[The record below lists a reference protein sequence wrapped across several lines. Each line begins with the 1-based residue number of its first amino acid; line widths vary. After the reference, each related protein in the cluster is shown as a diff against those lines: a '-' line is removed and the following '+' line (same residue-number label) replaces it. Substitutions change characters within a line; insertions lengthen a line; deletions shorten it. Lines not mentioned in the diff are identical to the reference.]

1 MRNRPENQIE
11 IRLTLIRHGATLSNK
26 EGRYLGKTDEAL
38 SPEGIGML
46 KKAVTGGNYPTADLL
61 FSGPMKRCLET
72 AQILYPGQTP
82 IFVPEWTEMDFGAFE
97 GHNYQELSGDPAY
110 QRWIDSG
117 GTLPFPEGESREE
130 FIRRNVAGYEK
141 MLYYM
146 KMILERS
153 AASEQGDYNTG
164 SEKTELERS
173 DEIGAQDA
181 GIQSVSAVVHGGT
194 IMALLSHFTGGE
206 YFDYQANADR
216 VTAVFW
222 YSRWEGEPRSARIFT
237 HCQSLD
243 CQNLQKEKHI
253 DEISYSG
260 IRSGIF
266 TGSALWRSLFSAP
279 SIRGIGWLI
288 AKTEKTLRAGNPQGN
303 PTEREGVERRQ
314 GKLLVVVVLLF
325 TGMLSALILFGAY
338 AMHPGLGV
346 VIEAVMTYQILAA
359 RCLQVESSKV
369 WKQLNA
375 GSLEEARK
383 AVSMIVGRDTEHL
396 TEEGV
401 AKAAIETVA
410 ENTSDGVIA
419 PMLYTALGG
428 PVLGFLYKAV
438 NTMDSMVGYKN
449 EKYLHFGRAAAKLDD
464 VMNFLPA
471 RISALLMVGTA
482 FISGKSYNGKQAWRI
497 WRRDNRKHA
506 SPIPPRRNPCAQER
520 WESSWRE
527 MPVILARS

>member
-72 AQILYPGQTP
+72 TQILYPGQTP

-194 IMALLSHFTGGE
+194 IMALLSHFLGE
-206 YFDYQANADR
+206 QYFNYQ
-216 VTAVFW
+216 VKC
-222 YSRWEGEPRSARIFT
+222 G
-237 HCQSLD
+237 QG
-243 CQNLQKEKHI
+243 
-253 DEISYSG
+253 YSG
-260 IRSGIF
+260 WLVFLAGGGTPEWKEFRPLSEF
-266 TGSALWRSLFSAP
+266 TKG
-279 SIRGIGWLI
+279 
-288 AKTEKTLRAGNPQGN
+288 E
-303 PTEREGVERRQ
+303 
-314 GKLLVVVVLLF
+314 
-325 TGMLSALILFGAY
+325 
-338 AMHPGLGV
+338 
-346 VIEAVMTYQILAA
+346 TY
-359 RCLQVESSKV
+359 
-369 WKQLNA
+369 
-375 GSLEEARK
+375 
-383 AVSMIVGRDTEHL
+383 
-396 TEEGV
+396 
-401 AKAAIETVA
+401 
-410 ENTSDGVIA
+410 
-419 PMLYTALGG
+419 
-428 PVLGFLYKAV
+428 
-438 NTMDSMVGYKN
+438 
-449 EKYLHFGRAAAKLDD
+449 
-464 VMNFLPA
+464 
-471 RISALLMVGTA
+471 
-482 FISGKSYNGKQAWRI
+482 
-497 WRRDNRKHA
+497 
-506 SPIPPRRNPCAQER
+506 
-520 WESSWRE
+520 
-527 MPVILARS
+527 